1 MRLEG
6 RKILITGAGSGI
18 GRATAR
24 LFLREGAALAVLDR
38 DREGLAHTVADLG
51 ATADRVASAV
61 VDVTDEAGLA
71 TALSA
76 VGTALGGL
84 DGVVNSAG
92 FDLIQDFGAMST
104 AEWTAV
110 LAVNL
115 TGPCLVCRAALPA
128 LKAAGRGTIVNIAS
142 AAALRPL
149 GQRTAYCAAKAG
161 LVMFGKALA
170 MDLAPFDIRVN
181 SVCPGIIDTPLF
193 RASFEGAEH
202 PEEELA
208 RILERYVIKRAGQPD
223 DIAQAALYL
232 TSTESAYVTGSSFAV
247 DGGRTF
253 H

>member
-6 RKILITGAGSGI
+6 RRILITGAASGI

-24 LFLREGAALAVLDR
+24 LFVREGASVALLDR
-38 DREGLAHTVADLG
+38 NQEGLAQTVTELSEA
-51 ATADRVASAV
+51 ADRVASKP
-61 VDVTDEAGLA
+61 VDVTDATRLA
-71 TALSA
+71 AAIAEL
-76 VGTALGGL
+76 GTALGGL

-92 FDLIQDFGAMST
+92 FDLIRDFGEMSA
-104 AEWTAV
+104 AEWADV

-115 TGPCLVCRAALPA
+115 TGPCLVCQAALPA
-128 LKAAGRGTIVNIAS
+128 LKAAGSGTIVNIAS

-170 MDLAPFDIRVN
+170 MDLAPFNIRVN

-193 RASFEGAEH
+193 RASFEGAPN

-208 RILERYVIKRAGQPD
+208 KILDRYVIKRAGQPD

-232 TSTESAYVTGSSFAV
+232 SSDASAYVTGSSVAV